1 MPRWALPDFVEDIL
15 PPEGLRVEHARRTLI
30 DTSVARGYGFV
41 QPPLVEY
48 VDALS
53 AGTDELDDHM
63 FKVVDQLSGRLLGV
77 RADMTPQAAR
87 IDAHLFADRPIN
99 RLCYAGSV
107 LHTHP
112 TALNATREVIQGG
125 AELYGVAGRE
135 GDEEVLTLLLAI
147 CEALQLN
154 DLYVDLGH
162 AAVFRALCDAAQL
175 TPIQR
180 AGAREALQ
188 KKDVGA
194 VKAIT
199 GHAGLAL
206 LPTLYGESAEVI
218 ANAKKILQTA
228 PQVLGVL
235 GVLNDLEHIA
245 AMVKGRGARVT
256 LDLADVPN
264 YDYHNGLVFSVYVA
278 GERIALARGGRY
290 DNIGVAYG
298 AALPRAATGFSMD
311 LRLAAA
317 YSP

>member
-15 PPEGLRVEHARRTLI
+15 PPEGLRVEHARRTVI
-30 DTSVARGYGFV
+30 DTCVARGYGFV

-48 VDALS
+48 VDALT

-147 CEALQLN
+147 CDGLQLK

-162 AAVFRALCDAAQL
+162 AAVFRALCDEAKL
-175 TPIQR
+175 TPGQR
-180 AGAREALQ
+180 ASVREALQ
-188 KKDVGA
+188 KKDVGT

-199 GHAGLAL
+199 THAGLAL
-206 LPTLYGESAEVI
+206 LPQLYGESADVVT
-218 ANAKKILQTA
+218 NAMKSLNTA
-228 PQVLGVL
+228 PQVLAVL
-235 GVLNDLEHIA
+235 QDLEHIA
-245 AMVKGRGARVT
+245 AMVKACGAKVT

-317 YSP
+317 YSQQH

>member
-15 PPEGLRVEHARRTLI
+15 PPEGLRVEHARRVLI
-30 DTSVARGYGFV
+30 DTCVEREYGFV

-48 VDALS
+48 ADALT

-87 IDAHLFADRPIN
+87 IDAHLFAAQPVN

-112 TALNATREVIQGG
+112 TALNATREVVQGG
-125 AELYGVAGRE
+125 AELYGVPGRE
-135 GDEEVLTLLLAI
+135 GDEEVLRLLLAI
-147 CEALQLN
+147 CDALKLKN
-154 DLYVDLGH
+154 LYVDCGH
-162 AAVFRALCDAAQL
+162 AAVFNALAAEAQL
-175 TPIQR
+175 TPTQR
-180 AGAREALQ
+180 ASVREALR

-199 GHAGLAL
+199 AHNGLNF
-206 LPTLYGESAEVI
+206 LPQLYGSA
-218 ANAKKILQTA
+218 AD
-228 PQVLGVL
+228 VLARATIVL
-235 GVLNDLEHIA
+235 SATPAVTKALEDLAHVA
-245 AMVKGRGARVT
+245 ALVGACGAQVT

-264 YDYHNGLVFSVYVA
+264 YDYHNGLVFSLYVA
-278 GERIALARGGRY
+278 GERVALARGGRY
-290 DNIGVAYG
+290 DNIGAAYG
-298 AALPRAATGFSMD
+298 APQPRAATGFSMD

-317 YSP
+317 HAQ